1 MSNIY
6 LITGATSDIG
16 VALVRRLLET
26 GAPEDILVAQGHGDL
41 SFIAPL
47 AMEHKG
53 RVRTF
58 DVNLTDEGA
67 VDVFIDS
74 VEKTVGVPTHFIHL
88 PALRVVNAKF
98 KNFDADRFGLDMQVQ
113 VNSAAAICRRFAP
126 AMAKAGFGRILFML
140 TSYIMGVPPKNT
152 AAYVMAKEA
161 LHGLAKSLAADYA
174 GKGVTVNCV
183 APSMMETKFLTDT
196 PHLVVQMAAE
206 QNPMGRNATPDDVVP
221 AMAFLLSEEA
231 RFITGVVLP
240 VTGGSA

>member
-1 MSNIY
+1 MANTY
-6 LITGATSDIG
+6 LITGATSDVG
-16 VALVRRLLET
+16 ALLMRRILEN
-26 GAPEDILVAQGHGDL
+26 GAPGDTIVAQGHGDL

-47 AMEHKG
+47 AMEYKG
-53 RVRTF
+53 RIRTF
-58 DVNLTDEGA
+58 DVNMTDPGA
-67 VDVFIDS
+67 VDVFIDN
-74 VEKTVGVPTHFIHL
+74 VEGMVGVPTHFIHL

-98 KNFDADRFGLDMQVQ
+98 KNFDPERVQLDMQLQ

-140 TSYIMGVPPKNT
+140 TSYIMGMPPKNT

-183 APSMMETKFLTDT
+183 APSMMETKFLADT

-206 QNPMGRNATPDDVVP
+206 QNPMGRNATPEDVVP
-221 AMAFLLSEEA
+221 AMAFLLGEEA
-231 RFITGVVLP
+231 AFITGVVLP
-240 VTGGSA
+240 ITGGSA